1 MRNSDRPWFNS
12 ELRREIRK
20 RDRIRK
26 ITKKFNKQSDIDKY
40 KKQRNKVNNLKK
52 TAKEHFEQNLD
63 TLILENIS
71 NPKTYWK
78 IMKMLNKSNKG
89 YSNIPPL
96 QNIIQEEGLDE
107 VVYEDDEKC
116 ELLNIYFSFISS
128 LEDANIPLPDI
139 EHRTNNFLRDI
150 VITTDEI
157 VDIIKILNP
166 NKASGPDIIS
176 HKMLKLCPE
185 KIAVPLQ
192 IMFNKSL
199 LQCKYPTSWKIAHVI
214 AIFKKGDKSLPSN
227 YRPISLISCV
237 GKIMEG
243 VIYKYVFN
251 HLQRNKLIYE
261 YQSGFLPKYSTVH
274 QLLEMYNCILNSL
287 EKKEISCF
295 VFCDFSKAFDKV
307 WHKGLLHKIKS
318 YGVDSN
324 LLSWFSSYLQDRQQR
339 VVINNS
345 SSSLC
350 NVPAG
355 VPHGSV
361 LGPLLFILYI
371 NDIAENL
378 ISLSRLFA
386 DDTSFSYSSGDELQ
400 IKTVIGH
407 DLKELDEWSKKWL
420 MSFNPDKTE
429 IMLFSNTE
437 IPELNFIFN
446 GRTIPITNSHKHLGV
461 TFSSDAKWN
470 IHIENILS
478 SIYKHLNVLPKL
490 KYKLSR
496 KNLKK
501 LYLVYIRP
509 IFEYASEVW
518 DNCGV
523 GNSNK
528 LDQLQLEAARIVT
541 GLPIFASSILVYKEL
556 SWESLTERRKRR
568 KLQMFY
574 NIQNNNAPRYLC
586 DLIPPTIQSTTV
598 YPLRNGS
605 DIIIPFCRLSITCD
619 SFIPSTIRQWNSLNP
634 SLRNMESIAK
644 FKTELRKQKDNRQ
657 VPKHFEIG
665 PRKLNIALTQLRCF
679 ASFLNYDLYQ
689 VNIVSDPSCRCGA
702 NREDSYHFFFDCSHY
717 ANMRY
722 KLFHNLSWLPN
733 DCAIDLKLLTSGN
746 PILSNEQNEI
756 IFKHVFEYIKRSERF
771 LV

>member
-1 MRNSDRPWFNS
+1 M
-12 ELRREIRK
+12 
-20 RDRIRK
+20 
-26 ITKKFNKQSDIDKY
+26 ID
-40 KKQRNKVNNLKK
+40 
-52 TAKEHFEQNLD
+52 
-63 TLILENIS
+63 
-71 NPKTYWK
+71 
-78 IMKMLNKSNKG
+78 
-89 YSNIPPL
+89 
-96 QNIIQEEGLDE
+96 
-107 VVYEDDEKC
+107 
-116 ELLNIYFSFISS
+116 
-128 LEDANIPLPDI
+128 
-139 EHRTNNFLRDI
+139 
-150 VITTDEI
+150 
-157 VDIIKILNP
+157 
-166 NKASGPDIIS
+166 
-176 HKMLKLCPE
+176 
-185 KIAVPLQ
+185 
-192 IMFNKSL
+192 
-199 LQCKYPTSWKIAHVI
+199 
-214 AIFKKGDKSLPSN
+214 
-227 YRPISLISCV
+227 
-237 GKIMEG
+237 
-243 VIYKYVFN
+243 
-251 HLQRNKLIYE
+251 
-261 YQSGFLPKYSTVH
+261 
-274 QLLEMYNCILNSL
+274 
-287 EKKEISCF
+287 
-295 VFCDFSKAFDKV
+295 
-307 WHKGLLHKIKS
+307 
-318 YGVDSN
+318 
-324 LLSWFSSYLQDRQQR
+324 
-339 VVINNS
+339 
-345 SSSLC
+345 
-350 NVPAG
+350 
-355 VPHGSV
+355 
-361 LGPLLFILYI
+361 
-371 NDIAENL
+371 
-378 ISLSRLFA
+378 
-386 DDTSFSYSSGDELQ
+386 
-400 IKTVIGH
+400 H
-407 DLKELDEWSKKWL
+407 DLKELDEWSQKWL

-437 IPELNFIFN
+437 IPELIFFTFN

-470 IHIENILS
+470 IHIANILS
-478 SIYKHLNVLPKL
+478 SIYKHLNVLRKL

-496 KNLKK
+496 KNLEK
-501 LYLVYIRP
+501 LYLLYIRS

-541 GLPIFASSILVYKEL
+541 GLPIFASSILIYKEL

-586 DLIPPTIQSTTV
+586 DSIPPTIQSTTV

-679 ASFLNYDLYQ
+679 ASFLNYDLFQ